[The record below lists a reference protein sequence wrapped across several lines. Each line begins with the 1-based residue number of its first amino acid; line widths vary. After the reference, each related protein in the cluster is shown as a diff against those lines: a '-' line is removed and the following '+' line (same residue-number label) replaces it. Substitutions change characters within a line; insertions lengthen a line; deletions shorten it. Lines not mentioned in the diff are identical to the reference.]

1 MSENRLAD
9 AREELRCGWCC
20 GGAEFKRQ
28 MLERMEGK
36 LGEHHAGGLH
46 RERADVR
53 AEKIIAEDL
62 ARLGWSP
69 EELAARRKSDP
80 AKLAMAARLR
90 QETTLTIK
98 AIAARL
104 HLGTSKSANSRLH
117 GWMRSHPVAG
127 PQLAANDTIAK
138 TNHAMV

>member
-1 MSENRLAD
+1 M
-9 AREELRCGWCC
+9 
-20 GGAEFKRQ
+20 
-28 MLERMEGK
+28 
-36 LGEHHAGGLH
+36 H

-127 PQLAANDTIAK
+127 PQLAAHDTIAK
-138 TNHAMV
+138 TAVWQNLWVKMALSSSGRASPLRVATGGDASWRLEARRRRSPTCC